1 MYIVYYFLNLYIK
14 NVYNIYIIIIM
25 LSLIFYYESN
35 INSSIKYIY
44 KIFKNMLIKY
54 DDSYITI
61 TISEIHYSKNE
72 RYLKYVV
79 YNNKLLDN
87 LDVLKPIFNTLNN
100 NDIFFNFCYIK

>member
-1 MYIVYYFLNLYIK
+1 MYIVYYYLNLYIK
-14 NVYNIYIIIIM
+14 NVYNIYIIIII

-61 TISEIHYSKNE
+61 TISEIHYSKNG

-87 LDVLKPIFNTLNN
+87 LDVLKPIFNTLKN
-100 NDIFFNFCYIK
+100 NDIFFNFGYIK